1 MAAQEDQLGEGG
13 IHQERNVVLHVR
25 EDSASEMENLFSVV
39 NGNSARSLQHPPMRM
54 RNLPKS
60 FFHPPGVGSKSPSVH
75 SRENSLDNSP
85 FSPGPVPSPGP
96 PPMGPVHSRASSCP
110 ATLGQ
115 PLAPQQPHQNL
126 ALNSPHAHLR
136 QHSFDVGG
144 GNSDDV
150 LGPLPPGWEKAQ
162 TPTGQIYFMNHN
174 NKTTQW
180 EDPRKQLYAN
190 KIRALNAGT
199 SSPRGAV
206 SPGPQQPQVQLGPG
220 GPQPGP
226 QSAPQ
231 SAPQS
236 GPQSGPQPQGPL
248 PDGWEMK
255 YTEAGEQYFIDHV
268 TKKTQWQDP
277 RINQHA
283 HQQMLKLKQA
293 QLKMLETKRQNLF
306 RQSQVRP
313 RSASHENVAMSQAQ
327 EMMMR
332 HSLNDGN
339 TNIDPFLASNQETHN
354 RQESAD
360 SGLGMGSN
368 FNLGSIPEDM
378 GLENMDTADLDTTLT
393 EGNQPAAG
401 PGGGMETDQLIG
413 TIGSLPELGEELS
426 QDIMQTILK
435 EPQQPQ
441 QPPAQPD
448 QLWL

>member
-1 MAAQEDQLGEGG
+1 MASAGQEDPLGGEH
-13 IHQERNVVLHVR
+13 HQKGNVVLHVR
-25 EDSASEMENLFSVV
+25 EDSASEMEALFNVV
-39 NGNSARSLQHPPMRM
+39 HGNTNRSLHPPMRM

-60 FFHPPGVGSKSPSVH
+60 FFLPPSVGSKSPSVH

-115 PLAPQQPHQNL
+115 PLAPGQPHQNI

-144 GNSDDV
+144 GNAEDV

-190 KIRALNAGT
+190 KIRALNTGT
-199 SSPRGAV
+199 GSPRSAV
-206 SPGPQQPQVQLGPG
+206 SPVPQQP
-220 GPQPGP
+220 PQPP
-226 QSAPQ
+226 QTAQPHPM
-231 SAPQS
+231 AA
-236 GPQSGPQPQGPL
+236 GGPQPQGPL

-277 RINQHA
+277 RINQLA
-283 HQQMLKLKQA
+283 QQQMLKLKQA

-306 RQSQVRP
+306 QRSQVRP
-313 RSASHENVAMSQAQ
+313 RSSSHENVAMSQAQ

-332 HSLNDGN
+332 HSLNDGT
-339 TNIDPFLASNQETHN
+339 TNIDPFLAGNQEAHN

-393 EGNQPAAG
+393 EGNQPAQ
-401 PGGGMETDQLIG
+401 GGMETDQLIG

-435 EPQQPQ
+435 EPQPQPAQ
-441 QPPAQPD
+441 QPAQPD

>member
-1 MAAQEDQLGEGG
+1 
-13 IHQERNVVLHVR
+13 
-25 EDSASEMENLFSVV
+25 
-39 NGNSARSLQHPPMRM
+39 M

-60 FFHPPGVGSKSPSVH
+60 FFHPPSVGSKSPSVH

-85 FSPGPVPSPGP
+85 FSPGGVASPGP
-96 PPMGPVHSRASSCP
+96 PPMGPNHSRASSCP

-115 PLAPQQPHQNL
+115 PLAPHQPHQNI

-144 GNSDDV
+144 GNAEDV

-190 KIRALNAGT
+190 KIRALNTGT
-199 SSPRGAV
+199 GSPRSAV
-206 SPGPQQPQVQLGPG
+206 SPVPQQAQVQPG
-220 GPQPGP
+220 QMVPGPQPGP
-226 QSAPQ
+226 QT
-231 SAPQS
+231 

-313 RSASHENVAMSQAQ
+313 RSSSHENVAMSQAQ

-332 HSLNDGN
+332 HSLNDGT

-393 EGNQPAAG
+393 EGNQGGA
-401 PGGGMETDQLIG
+401 GGMETDQLIQG
-413 TIGSLPELGEELS
+413 LPELGETLS
-426 QDIMQTILK
+426 QDIMQNILGSK
-435 EPQQPQ
+435 EQPQ
-441 QPPAQPD
+441 GPPPQPSQD
-448 QLWL
+448 NLWL